1 MLSLD
6 GTLSG
11 EHGVGIAKR
20 DYVDQELGETEL
32 RLMRQIK
39 QQLDPQLILNPNKG
53 WPTVA

>member
-20 DYVDQELGETEL
+20 DYVDRELGETEL

-39 QQLDPQLILNPNKG
+39 QQFDPDLILNPNKG
-53 WPTVA
+53 WPTES